1 MNTSSLWLLATLLI
15 PVLFP
20 IAVALA
26 ALLYTR
32 CVQHLPMQQRLIVS
46 SMAHTVVTA
55 VEQMA
60 QEDTPGGQKKDLALH
75 ALTAILSG
83 IGIKVPAPLLEMA
96 IEAAVF
102 ELHILTPHTSNE
114 DEESFPW
121 RPTLRNLSVVQPP
134 TKPV

>member
-1 MNTSSLWLLATLLI
+1 MPFLI
-15 PVLFP
+15 
-20 IAVALA
+20 ALA
-26 ALLYTR
+26 ASLYSSLL
-32 CVQHLPMQQRLIVS
+32 QHLPMQQRLIVS

-60 QEDTPGGQKKDLALH
+60 QEDTPGGQKKDQALQ

-114 DEESFPW
+114 DEE
-121 RPTLRNLSVVQPP
+121 
-134 TKPV
+134 

>member
-1 MNTSSLWLLATLLI
+1 MNTSSLWLLATILI
-15 PVLFP
+15 PLALP
-20 IAVALA
+20 IVIALA
-26 ALLYTR
+26 ALLYAQ
-32 CVQHLPMQQRLIVS
+32 CVQRLPMQQRLIVS

-60 QEDTPGGQKKDLALH
+60 QEDTPGGQKKDQALH
-75 ALTAILSG
+75 ALVAILSG
-83 IGIKVPAPLLEMA
+83 IGIKVPEPLLEMA

-114 DEESFPW
+114 ADEGFPW
-121 RPTLRNLSVVQPP
+121 RPTMRNLSVVQPS

>member
-55 VEQMA
+55 VEQMTSA
-60 QEDTPGGQKKDLALH
+60 DTPGSQKKDQAVYALVS
-75 ALTAILSG
+75 ILGSV
-83 IGIKVPAPLLEMA
+83 GIKVPASMLEMA

-114 DEESFPW
+114 ADESFPW
-121 RPTLRNLSVVQPP
+121 QPTLRNLPVVQPP

>member
-1 MNTSSLWLLATLLI
+1 MNTSSLWPLATLLI
-15 PVLFP
+15 PLLFP
-20 IAVALA
+20 VAVALA

-32 CVQHLPMQQRLIVS
+32 CLQHLPMQQRLIVS

-60 QEDTPGGQKKDLALH
+60 EASTPGSQKKDQALQV
-75 ALTAILSG
+75 LTSILSNSG
-83 IGIKVPAPLLEMA
+83 INVPAPLLEMA

-102 ELHILTPHTSNE
+102 ELHILTPHTPNE
-114 DEESFPW
+114 ADESYPW